1 MKRIIDAR
9 GADDPFEEF
18 EQLIVNDNCSA
29 SGGIEVRVDREKTA
43 RKLSLFTSILGYENR
58 VEKQAGY
65 WALHVDIGPCIC
77 PVSA

>member
-29 SGGIEVRVDREKTA
+29 AGGIEVLVDREKTA
-43 RKLSLFTSILGYENR
+43 RKLSLFTSILGYDNR
-58 VEKQAGY
+58 VEARDGY
-65 WALHVDIGPCIC
+65 WALEVEIGPCVC

>member
-9 GADDPFEEF
+9 GADDPFQEF
-18 EQLIVNDNCSA
+18 ERLIVNDNCSA

-43 RKLSLFTSILGYENR
+43 RKLSLFTSILGYDNR
-58 VEKQAGY
+58 VEERDGY
-65 WALHVDIGPCIC
+65 WTLQVEIGPCIC